1 MHTRRYAKGNL
12 RLKKGEYQRSG
23 NTFEY
28 KWTDANG
35 RRQSISAKTLS
46 ELRKKEDE
54 IYKDALDGYD
64 YTEQDATI
72 NQYYDL
78 WKKIKSG
85 IRDSTFKS
93 YTRVYQRYIEPS
105 FGKTKLRHLSYS
117 KIVLFLKSLAV
128 DPGLGIGTIKK
139 VHQVLG
145 MILEVAV
152 KDGVLRNNPCH
163 GALKEL
169 QKEHAD
175 DVKQVCALTIDE
187 QRLFEEFLSR
197 PGRYNRWYPVFIVM
211 LWTGMRVG
219 EVIGLQWE
227 DIDFD
232 NNQIH
237 VEHTLEYYDI
247 GLDEGSTYA
256 MNPPKT
262 KNSIR
267 VVPMLPIVKE
277 AFFLEKERQEAFGIK
292 CEVNIDGF
300 SNFVFLND
308 HGGVH
313 SHKRLNYRL
322 KTIRKAINAYIA
334 KSGNEYG
341 IKEFPHVHNH
351 MLRHTFATRM
361 REAGTDIK
369 ATASILGHN
378 DIAIT
383 LYTYTDASQEF
394 KSREIS
400 VLDDYYRHNAG

>member
-1 MHTRRYAKGNL
+1 MQNKRYAKGNL
-12 RLKKGEYQRSG
+12 RLKKGEYQRSS

-28 KWTDANG
+28 KWTDQNG
-35 RRQSISAKTLS
+35 KRQSVSAKTLA

-54 IYKDALDGYD
+54 INKNALDGYD
-64 YTEQDATI
+64 YNELDASI

-78 WKKIKSG
+78 WKQIKSG

-105 FGKTKLRHLSYS
+105 FGKTKLRNLSYS
-117 KIVLFLKSLAV
+117 KIVLFLKSLIGGR
-128 DPGLGIGTIKK
+128 GLKIGTIKK

-152 KDGVLRNNPCH
+152 KDGVLRNNPCR
-163 GALKEL
+163 GALREL
-169 QKEHAD
+169 QKEYVD
-175 DVKQVCALTIDE
+175 DVKQVGALTLDE
-187 QRLFEEFLSR
+187 QKLFEEFLSR
-197 PGRYNRWYPVFIVM
+197 PGRYNKWYPVFTVM

-232 NNQIH
+232 NNLIH
-237 VEHTLEYYDI
+237 VEHSLEYYDI
-247 GLDEGSTYA
+247 GLKEGSTYA

-277 AFFLEKERQEAFGIK
+277 AFRLEKERQEAFGIK
-292 CEVNIDGF
+292 CEANIDGF
-300 SNFVFLND
+300 SNFVFLNNK
-308 HGGVH
+308 GWVH
-313 SHKRLNYRL
+313 SHKRLNYSL
-322 KTIRKAINAYIA
+322 STITNAINKYIA
-334 KSGNEYG
+334 ANGDTYG
-341 IKEFPHVHNH
+341 VKEFPHVHNH

-400 VLDDYYRHNAG
+400 ILDDYYRNQAG